1 MTNGKYIV
9 FDEQSIL
16 IFDPVQEHATV
27 AGSRRDRV
35 TSAGF
40 IEVGIG
46 LHSNKITVSCYGKST
61 SLGIEP
67 MPVIDEALARFALG
81 LN

>member
-1 MTNGKYIV
+1 MNGKYIV

-16 IFDPVQEHATV
+16 IFDPAQEHATV

-40 IEVGIG
+40 IQVGVGIRE
-46 LHSNKITVSCYGKST
+46 SVPMVSCFGRST
-61 SLGIEP
+61 SLGIDADPET
-67 MPVIDEALARFALG
+67 DERLAAFALG
-81 LN
+81 LT